1 MYFGT
6 NRIGKKIYDKT
17 SQIKDTLGIIIK
29 ENLIR
34 LELTYNKEAIQKSF
48 GGTYLK
54 NVLDK
59 EKVEKS
65 YNKLTKELNKYLKE
79 FTDEEIKYLESQ
91 FKKANFKEIDRVYKE
106 NAKGI
111 FDIYFLIEAI
121 EKVYKDM
128 GNRNFNRDIKKLLKN
143 YDSSLYGKY
152 NKLHKILIAF
162 NDDSIEFGRFDTID
176 TKYFKE

>member
-1 MYFGT
+1 M
-6 NRIGKKIYDKT
+6 
-17 SQIKDTLGIIIK
+17 
-29 ENLIR
+29 
-34 LELTYNKEAIQKSF
+34 
-48 GGTYLK
+48 
-54 NVLDK
+54 
-59 EKVEKS
+59 
-65 YNKLTKELNKYLKE
+65 NKYLKE

-106 NAKGI
+106 NVKGM
-111 FDIYFLIEAI
+111 FDIYFLIEAT